1 MIWRSLSFPWI
12 HVQPAKGSSDII
24 RDALI
29 LPDGSWTSPERDG
42 VRPRIATPQVFSSN
56 TRRCR
61 VVTEGR
67 AELIDHVGAHVFS

>member
-24 RDALI
+24 PDALI
-29 LPDGSWTSPERDG
+29 PPDGSWTSSERYG
-42 VRPRIATPQVFSSN
+42 VRPRIATPQAFSCN

-67 AELIDHVGAHVFS
+67 GELIDHAGAHVFS